1 MLLTI
6 FLPVNTPVAF
16 TAPWAQA
23 WREVLNA
30 SEIYRSAAAAWEGAV
45 ALVMHAEDDV
55 PARAVYL
62 DLWHGECRA
71 AGAAGPEDLER
82 ARFVFEAP
90 VGTWRELM
98 EGRTSPMTAL
108 LAGGLR
114 LTRGSLLELLPFASA
129 AKELMAVAS
138 KVPVAF

>member
-1 MLLTI
+1 MNI
-6 FLPVNTPVAF
+6 PIAF

-23 WREVLNA
+23 WREVLNQ

-45 ALVMHAEDDV
+45 ALVMHAEDGA
-55 PARAVYL
+55 PGRAVYL

-71 AGAAGPEDLER
+71 AGEAGPEDLER

-98 EGRTSPMTAL
+98 EGRTTPMAAL

-114 LTRGSLLELLPFASA
+114 LTRGGLLELLPFASA
-129 AKELMAVAS
+129 AKELMAAAS
-138 KVPVAF
+138 RMPVAF